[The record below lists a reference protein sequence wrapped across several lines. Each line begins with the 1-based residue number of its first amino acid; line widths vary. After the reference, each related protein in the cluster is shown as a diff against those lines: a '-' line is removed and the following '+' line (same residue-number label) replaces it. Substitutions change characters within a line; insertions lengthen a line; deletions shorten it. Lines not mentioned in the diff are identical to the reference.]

1 MVFIMFT
8 CNKFFIFNII
18 NIYLNF
24 SHLIP
29 SMINADTHT
38 RTHTQAHTPTHT
50 HMTQVT
56 KELF

>member
-1 MVFIMFT
+1 
-8 CNKFFIFNII
+8 
-18 NIYLNF
+18 
-24 SHLIP
+24 
-29 SMINADTHT
+29 MINADTHT